1 MRRAWMMVFAACGM
15 ELLLPFSAL
24 AEDSLPA
31 SVFYP
36 HIGVSIIGLV
46 VAVVLLIEAIGV
58 RRIGQGGAIAEKISY
73 VILAILC
80 LAASAI
86 TEWFVIFTDQAVSV
100 AQAQL
105 AREVLVIVA
114 MGLLAAYFNSVRVA
128 MRAYLHSMTGSP
140 PPSVAAGL
148 TPDAAG
154 ATGAT
159 DADSDGET
167 GRA

>member
-1 MRRAWMMVFAACGM
+1 
-15 ELLLPFSAL
+15 
-24 AEDSLPA
+24 
-31 SVFYP
+31 VFYP

-46 VAVVLLIEAIGV
+46 VAVILLVEALAV

-86 TEWFVIFTDQAVSV
+86 TEWVVIFTDEAISI

-114 MGLLAAYFNSVRVA
+114 MGLLAAYFNSVHKA
-128 MRAYLHSMTGSP
+128 MSSYLRAMSSDPALTAQEPGVDEAATE
-140 PPSVAAGL
+140 PS
-148 TPDAAG
+148 
-154 ATGAT
+154 
-159 DADSDGET
+159 DSEASRG
-167 GRA
+167 